1 MKYLGTRRYLVGDT
15 RSGPGFLRFANTQT
29 WPGPGFYYP
38 EGTRVIKGS
47 NFWKNIALFEQKIFD
62 FKKNSIWTIWI
73 FFCIIRE
80 ILQANFK
87 FFPQN
92 LIPKMSSRGSFIW
105 YFLRI
110 LLPVYYLEGTWVPN
124 LGYYLYP
131 AWTWDYDIWTQPRP
145 GNSLPVATLV
155 TVLIVWNSTNSIFMF
170 PD

>member
-15 RSGPGFLRFANTQT
+15 RPGPGFLRFSNTQT

-47 NFWKNIALFEQKIFD
+47 NFWQNIALFEQKIVD

-110 LLPVYYLEGTWVPN
+110 LLPGGYLGSKFRV
-124 LGYYLYP
+124 
-131 AWTWDYDIWTQPRP
+131 
-145 GNSLPVATLV
+145 LPVPGLDPGLWYLDPTQTRKFITCCNTSDRPNCLE
-155 TVLIVWNSTNSIFMF
+155 
-170 PD
+170 